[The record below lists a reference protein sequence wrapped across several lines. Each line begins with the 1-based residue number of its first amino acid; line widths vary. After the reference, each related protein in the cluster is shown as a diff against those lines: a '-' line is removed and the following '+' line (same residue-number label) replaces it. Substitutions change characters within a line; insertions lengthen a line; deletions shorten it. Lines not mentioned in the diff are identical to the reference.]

1 MCATFS
7 IHNFIQGSIMG
18 DAKKREYAL
27 GFIIL
32 IAGIAYLL
40 LTSRLPRKQFID
52 AAFVPYVLASI
63 MCLLGVLQ
71 LRAARS
77 FAKEPP
83 NNGET
88 MEGVVDYPTV
98 WKTLGLIVGYV
109 ALMPYVGFPVM
120 TVLYLVAQFVV
131 LTPLST
137 KVNYVLYIVIAV
149 VASAAIFLTF
159 RYAFD
164 MMLPVGFFDY

>member
-1 MCATFS
+1 
-7 IHNFIQGSIMG
+7 MG

-71 LRAARS
+71 LRAAWLFVPES
-77 FAKEPP
+77 SAGKSE
-83 NNGET
+83 EAI
-88 MEGVVDYPTV
+88 DYATV
-98 WKTLGLIVGYV
+98 GKTVGLVAGYV
-109 ALMPYVGFPVM
+109 ALMEYIGFPAM

-131 LTPLST
+131 LTPVNK
-137 KVNYVLYIVIAV
+137 KVNYILYTAIAV
-149 VASAAIFLTF
+149 ISSAVIFLTF

-164 MMLPVGFFDY
+164 MMLPVGFLDF